1 MAYSTID
8 LYTAFVVTGEW
19 SDNLQKIRSIS
30 PAVADAI
37 DAYGIGEEVSDDGQ
51 YNFESGQL
59 LECVPSSIKRELEEQ
74 IESCY
79 DSICNLAKAY
89 AEYVVENS

>member
-8 LYTAFVVTGEW
+8 LYTAFIVTDAW
-19 SDNLQKIRSIS
+19 NDHLQKIKSIS

-37 DAYGIGEEVSDDGQ
+37 DAYGIGEKVCDDGQ
-51 YNFESGQL
+51 YDFESGQL
-59 LECVPSSIKRELEEQ
+59 LECIPFSIKRELEEQ

-79 DSICNLAKAY
+79 NILCDLAKAY
-89 AEYVVENS
+89 AEYVVNS